1 MIEIEGTTIT
11 LSIGLLGALFMA
23 ALLIESAVF
32 VAKRAFLTHSLLLYF
47 RLFRRAKKQAPPG
60 WKYEATFFDFFSI
73 DGRGQKGYTAYL
85 TMRSIA
91 NGLHQRPAITFAVD
105 IDWKGKADLGAIKKE
120 LEGENRKCNA
130 PALSQI
136 IREDRLKELG
146 I

>member
-1 MIEIEGTTIT
+1 MIEIEGITIT

-23 ALLIESAVF
+23 ALTIESATF
-32 VAKRAFLTHSLLLYF
+32 CAKRAFLTHSLLLYF
-47 RLFRRAKKQAPPG
+47 RLCRMAKKQAPPG
-60 WKYEATFFDFFSI
+60 WKYEATFYDFFSI
-73 DGRGQKGYTAYL
+73 DGRGQKGYTAYV

-91 NGLHQRPAITFAVD
+91 NGLHQRPVMTFAID
-105 IDWKGKADLGAIKKE
+105 IDWKGKTDLGSIKKE
-120 LEGENRKCNA
+120 LESENRKCNA

>member
-1 MIEIEGTTIT
+1 MIEVEGTTIT

-23 ALLIESAVF
+23 ALTIESATF
-32 VAKRAFLTHSLLLYF
+32 YAKRAFLAHSLLMYF
-47 RLFRRAKKQAPPG
+47 RLCSMAKKQAPPG

-73 DGRGQKGYTAYL
+73 DGRGQKGYTAYV
-85 TMRSIA
+85 TMRSMA
-91 NGLHQRPAITFAVD
+91 NGLHQRPAITFVVD
-105 IDWKGKADLGAIKKE
+105 IDWKGKADLGEIKKE
-120 LEGENRKCNA
+120 LEAENRKCNA

>member
-11 LSIGLLGALFMA
+11 LSIGLLGALLMA
-23 ALLIESAVF
+23 ALIIESAVF
-32 VAKRAFLTHSLLLYF
+32 YAKRAFLTHSLLLYF
-47 RLFRRAKKQAPPG
+47 KLCRQAKKQAPPG

-73 DGRGQKGYTAYL
+73 DGRGQKGYTAYV

-91 NGLHQRPAITFAVD
+91 NGLHQRPVMTFAID
-105 IDWKGKADLGAIKKE
+105 IDWKGKTDLGAIKKE
-120 LEGENRKCNA
+120 LESENRKCNA